1 MCMCDHQSAVERLKS
16 RAQRSVRP
24 PAPVLQGFQ
33 GAVHYAELQ
42 TTMQGAHNSSACIA
56 AGACLPLG
64 SHSVWCAI
72 YSVRDQTPGRCLY
85 RMHVLTQSCCA
96 GVFEGRAL

>member
-1 MCMCDHQSAVERLKS
+1 
-16 RAQRSVRP
+16 
-24 PAPVLQGFQ
+24 VLQGFQ

-42 TTMQGAHNSSACIA
+42 TTMQAAHNSSACIA

-72 YSVRDQTPGRCLY
+72 
-85 RMHVLTQSCCA
+85 
-96 GVFEGRAL
+96 